1 MTRNEWFKVKNIEQ
15 YLLLSIFFSPLSTYR
30 TINNYINNNL
40 ITVEIMKSMKYL
52 TMLMLLFLSAALMGC
67 SKDEDPDEI
76 ISTSIVG
83 EWYMEDDTQSI
94 TYKFNSNLRG
104 TYLEVNYDAY
114 GEETTRISENFEYSL
129 SESSSGMKTVVLVFE
144 TQSFRFNYDVTATK
158 LLLYQNNGESYLEFK
173 KR

>member
-1 MTRNEWFKVKNIEQ
+1 
-15 YLLLSIFFSPLSTYR
+15 
-30 TINNYINNNL
+30 
-40 ITVEIMKSMKYL
+40 MKSMKYL

-114 GEETTRISENFEYSL
+114 GEETTRNSENFEYSL

-144 TQSFRFNYDVTATK
+144 TQSFRYNYDVTATK
-158 LLLYQNNGESYLEFK
+158 LLLYFNNGESYLEFK

>member
-1 MTRNEWFKVKNIEQ
+1 
-15 YLLLSIFFSPLSTYR
+15 
-30 TINNYINNNL
+30 
-40 ITVEIMKSMKYL
+40 MKSMKYL
-52 TMLMLLFLSAALMGC
+52 TMLMLLFFSAALMGC

-144 TQSFRFNYDVTATK
+144 TQSFRYNYDVTATK
-158 LLLYQNNGESYLEFK
+158 LLLYINNGESYLEFK
-173 KR
+173 RR

>member
-1 MTRNEWFKVKNIEQ
+1 
-15 YLLLSIFFSPLSTYR
+15 
-30 TINNYINNNL
+30 
-40 ITVEIMKSMKYL
+40 MKSMKYL

-104 TYLEVNYDAY
+104 TYLKVNYDAY
-114 GEETTRISENFEYSL
+114 GEETTRNSENFEYSL

-144 TQSFRFNYDVTATK
+144 TQSFRYNYDVTATK
-158 LLLYQNNGESYLEFK
+158 LLLYHNNGESYLEFK